1 MCETK
6 FTKGPW
12 LPPKGRVTKFIDA
25 RIGRGTLQEVCAVGP
40 TQECSQQEA
49 NAYLIAAAPEM
60 YDMLHSIE
68 NDANQIPPFLWGKIQ
83 VVLAKARGEHV

>member
-12 LPPKGRVTKFIDA
+12 FVDQDFCIMTSSDITDEPMICDLMPAEMSDNEI
-25 RIGRGTLQEVCAVGP
+25 
-40 TQECSQQEA
+40 A
-49 NAYLIAAAPEM
+49 NANLIAASPEM

-68 NDANQIPPFLWGKIQ
+68 NDANQIPPFLWDKIQ
-83 VVLAKARGEHV
+83 TVLAKARGEHV